1 MSNRTSTATST
12 THPKSSTMSTR
23 SKARLAAAS
32 LKKVVPAE
40 PTQTEQKPP
49 IRYHKSKSAEKE
61 NDEGI
66 APKLPA
72 PKKKALRSSGPV
84 YCNCQKGD
92 DGSPMVHCEECK
104 IWCVGTLIIRSSPV
118 AICAKRLP
126 SRYHFICVDLTE
138 EGAEEI
144 SESWFTGPHTE
155 LIYPRSLQM
164 YISVLHVPRRQAVEQ
179 PVSTWVPF
187 HMYQIAFC
195 SPRNL

>member
-1 MSNRTSTATST
+1 
-12 THPKSSTMSTR
+12 MSTR

-32 LKKVVPAE
+32 IKKVVSAE
-40 PTQTEQKPP
+40 PIQTDQRPH
-49 IRYHKSKSAEKE
+49 IRSQKSKSAEKE

-66 APKLPA
+66 ALKLPA
-72 PKKKALRSSGPV
+72 PKKKVLRSSGPV

-104 IWCVGTLIIRSSPV
+104 IWCVGTLIIRSSSV
-118 AICAKRLP
+118 AFSAKRLLT
-126 SRYHFICVDLTE
+126 RYHFSCVDLTE
-138 EGAEEI
+138 EDAEEI
-144 SESWFTGPHTE
+144 SESRFVGLHAE
-155 LIYPRSLQM
+155 LIYPPSPQM
-164 YISVLHVPRRQAVEQ
+164 YISVLHVPRRLVVEQ

>member
-1 MSNRTSTATST
+1 
-12 THPKSSTMSTR
+12 MSTR

-32 LKKVVPAE
+32 IKKVVSAE
-40 PTQTEQKPP
+40 PTQTDQKPHN
-49 IRYHKSKSAEKE
+49 RSHKSKSAEKE
-61 NDEGI
+61 NDEGV
-66 APKLPA
+66 APKLPV

-104 IWCVGTLIIRSSPV
+104 IWCVGRLLIRPSSV
-118 AICAKRLP
+118 AICTKRLP
-126 SRYHFICVDLTE
+126 PRYHFSCVDLTE
-138 EGAEEI
+138 EDAEEI
-144 SESWFTGPHTE
+144 SESNFTGLHTM
-155 LIYPRSLQM
+155 LIHPRSLQM
-164 YISVLHVPRRQAVEQ
+164 YISVLHVPRHQVVEQ